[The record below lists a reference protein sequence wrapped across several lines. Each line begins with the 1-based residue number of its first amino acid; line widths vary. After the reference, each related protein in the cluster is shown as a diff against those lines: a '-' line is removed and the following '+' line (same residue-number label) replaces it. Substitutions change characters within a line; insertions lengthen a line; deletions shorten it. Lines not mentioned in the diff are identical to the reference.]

1 MVRMYSKPQRK
12 ETAEEDSALLAL
24 VGQGDRSAL
33 ASLYDKYSK
42 VVYSV
47 SLRVLRDPASA
58 EDVLQEIFMQ
68 VWRNPSAFSIERG
81 SLAGWLAILSRNR
94 SIDVQRRRRPT
105 DSVEDVV
112 LASPFNLAESSERSM
127 LLEKAKVWIAQLSID
142 QQQMLQMAFF
152 DGLTH
157 SEIAE
162 KTGNPLG
169 TIKTRIRRALQTLRK
184 AAQA

>member
-1 MVRMYSKPQRK
+1 MYSKSERK
-12 ETAEEDSALLAL
+12 ETAVEDSALLAQ
-24 VGQGDRSAL
+24 VEQGDSQAL
-33 ASLYDKYSK
+33 ASLYARYSK

-68 VWRNPSAFSIERG
+68 IWRKPTAFSTEKG

-94 SIDVQRRRRPT
+94 SIDLHRRKRPT
-105 DSVEDVV
+105 DSVDDVV
-112 LASPFNLAESSERSM
+112 LASPFNLAEAAEQNM
-127 LLEKAKVWIAQLSID
+127 MLEKAQSWMQQLSAE

-162 KTGNPLG
+162 KTGSPLG

>member
-1 MVRMYSKPQRK
+1 MYSKSERR
-12 ETAEEDSALLAL
+12 ETAEEDGALLAL
-24 VGQGDRSAL
+24 VGQGDANAL
-33 ASLYDKYSK
+33 TLLYDKYSK

-47 SLRVLRDPASA
+47 ALRVLREPASA

-68 VWRNPSAFSIERG
+68 VWRNPTSFNMEKG

-94 SIDVQRRRRPT
+94 SIDLQRRKRPT
-105 DSVEDVV
+105 DSVDEVV
-112 LASPFNLAESSERSM
+112 LASAFNLAEASETNM
-127 LLEKAKVWIAQLSID
+127 MLEKARSWMQLLSLE

-162 KTGNPLG
+162 KTGDPLG